1 MSKKMTRHGQRGERL
16 LLAIWKALYS
26 VIMHVFGVRSMLK
39 IRISITKYR
48 QSLGED
54 TFPHFPTVST
64 ARALTPTRPLPLAL
78 WPLWSLPLVLW
89 PLCVCRSCSASYGVT
104 AHALVSRSWLA
115 IFWHQRGL
123 LGTSDIMLSILQ
135 REKRGLS
142 IYKLQISFPQ
152 AGRRAL

>member
-64 ARALTPTRPLPLAL
+64 ARALTPTWPLPLTLWSLWSLPLAL

-89 PLCVCRSCSASYGVT
+89 PLCVFRSCSASYGVYCSCSGLKVMT
-104 AHALVSRSWLA
+104 GHLLASKRSIGNQWHHAVY
-115 IFWHQRGL
+115 F
-123 LGTSDIMLSILQ
+123 T
-135 REKRGLS
+135 
-142 IYKLQISFPQ
+142 
-152 AGRRAL
+152 GRKERIVNL